1 MNSGLLYRFFTTVL
15 IGGCWFLATGAVFAA
30 ASQDAPPAQSA
41 APMESTGPAS
51 EDIVTIQSPEGI
63 TSRQGLPYFVGISE
77 RTAGAKGI
85 SMNLVII
92 PPGGAAKPHLH
103 QGYETAIYVLKGRVE
118 TRYGR
123 GLRQSV
129 INEAGDFVYIP
140 PDLPHQPRNLS
151 QTEPAMA
158 IVSRN
163 DPNEQEHV
171 VTYDPA
177 AEQ

>member
-1 MNSGLLYRFFTTVL
+1 MSFWLSSCFFL
-15 IGGCWFLATGAVFAA
+15 ASGCWFLATTVVFAA
-30 ASQDAPPAQSA
+30 APQYSPPAQAA
-41 APMESTGPAS
+41 APAESPGTAS
-51 EDIVTIQSPEGI
+51 EDIVTIQSPKGI
-63 TSRQGLPYFVGISE
+63 PSRQGLPYFVGISE

-85 SMNLVII
+85 SMNLVVI

-103 QGYETAIYVLKGRVE
+103 KDYETAIYVLKGRVE

-129 INEAGDFVYIP
+129 INEAGDFIYIP
-140 PDLPHQPRNLS
+140 PDLPHQPQNLS
-151 QTEPAMA
+151 KTEPAMA
-158 IVSRN
+158 IVARN

-171 VTYDPA
+171 VPYDPA